1 MRPRGRKKE
10 LKGDAR
16 RRELLNALRRLL
28 ADGQDF
34 GELNVAALAKAADMS
49 RPTFYFYFESKY
61 EALGAVVAE
70 VRSELI
76 EGAEIL
82 FSGRH
87 EDPFAELQQALQGVV
102 ETWQKEA
109 GLMQAFAQAASND
122 PGLWQQMESFV
133 EDFVEPTG
141 RSIVAIH
148 EQQGRTTDLE
158 TARQLARTLLW
169 GNERNLYRAAVG
181 HYSPEQWAELLQ
193 TLTAIWAGAVLYQ
206 PEASS

>member
-10 LKGDAR
+10 LKGDTR
-16 RRELLNALRRLL
+16 RRELLEALRRLL
-28 ADGQDF
+28 AEGQDF
-34 GELNVAALAKAADMS
+34 GDLNVAALAKAAGMS

-61 EALGAVVAE
+61 EALSAVVSE
-70 VRSELI
+70 IRSELI

-82 FSGRH
+82 FAGHH

-102 ETWQKEA
+102 ETWRKEA
-109 GLMQAFAQAASND
+109 RLMQAFAQAASND

-141 RSIVAIH
+141 HSIVAIH
-148 EQQGRTTDLE
+148 EQQGRSTELQAAKE
-158 TARQLARTLLW
+158 LARTLLW

-181 HYSPEQWAELLQ
+181 NYSREQWAELLQ
-193 TLTAIWAGAVLYQ
+193 TLTAIWAGAVLYE
-206 PEASS
+206 PGTA